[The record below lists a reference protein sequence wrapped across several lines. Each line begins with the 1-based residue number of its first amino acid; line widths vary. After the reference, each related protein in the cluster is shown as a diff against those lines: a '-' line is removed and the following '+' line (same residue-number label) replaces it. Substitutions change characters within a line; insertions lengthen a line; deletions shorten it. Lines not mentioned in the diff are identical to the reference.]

1 MTTPDTVT
9 PLPNHDPTT
18 SGGQPPASFDRA
30 SRHRVSGRSLGWRRH
45 PRARRW
51 HGFAVVL
58 LAGCLV
64 LSTSIGALARTPGVS
79 HGDRAGWH
87 ADVARTI
94 SLHETANLHLV
105 SHQGSQILHEE
116 GRASG
121 TLRGQLIVVIDI
133 AYTQATVTFTAHLSN
148 GTFSGR
154 GVEAYYVSGKVGHFN
169 GHMGLTGGTGTYTHA
184 TGSLQASGLIKRTHY
199 EVVMTVNGN
208 LKP

>member
-1 MTTPDTVT
+1 
-9 PLPNHDPTT
+9 
-18 SGGQPPASFDRA
+18 
-30 SRHRVSGRSLGWRRH
+30 
-45 PRARRW
+45 
-51 HGFAVVL
+51 
-58 LAGCLV
+58 LV
-64 LSTSIGALARTPGVS
+64 LSTSIGALARPPGIS
-79 HGDRAGWH
+79 HRDRAGWH
-87 ADVARTI
+87 ADAARTI
-94 SLHETANLHLV
+94 SLHETAYLHLV

-133 AYTQATVTFTAHLSN
+133 AYTQATVTFTARLSN

-154 GVEAYYVSGKVGHFN
+154 GVEAYYVSGKVGHFS
-169 GHMGLTGGTGTYTHA
+169 GHMGVTGGTGTYARA